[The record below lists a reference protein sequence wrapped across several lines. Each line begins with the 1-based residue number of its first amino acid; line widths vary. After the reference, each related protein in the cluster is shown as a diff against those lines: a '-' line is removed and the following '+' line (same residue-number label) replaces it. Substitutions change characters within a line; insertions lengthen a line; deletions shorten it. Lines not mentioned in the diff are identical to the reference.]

1 MSKSQANDLPKSRSR
16 LTSAACL
23 LKYQTPR
30 ATGPS
35 RASACHSGTWYWMG
49 WVVRIASTIRLVLG
63 NRVEKRNPPVAI
75 MSPTEAL
82 ACANADV
89 ASTRERRCVGSELCH
104 SISQIAHRS
113 SRHNKA
119 GFTFTHNFCRP
130 AFIRADHRQSAR
142 QRFDLHLSES
152 LKKTWENKRVRAA
165 HQRREL
171 RLVHSSKMPHLLQR
185 RSARRQFPRTEEP

>member
-23 LKYQTPR
+23 LKYQTSNGTR
-30 ATGPS
+30 PS

-75 MSPTEAL
+75 MSPAEAL
-82 ACANADV
+82 ACVNADV

-113 SRHNKA
+113 SRHDKA
-119 GFTFTHNFCRP
+119 AFIFGYNFCRA

-142 QRFDLHLSES
+142 QRFDLHLGES
-152 LKKTWENKRVRAA
+152 FKQTWENKRMRAA
-165 HQRREL
+165 HQLCEL
-171 RLVHSSKMPHLLQR
+171 GLVHSSKMPHL
-185 RSARRQFPRTEEP
+185 RSEEH